1 MWKIQLLRHSLD
13 NVRAVLKLQDFS
25 RKDTCV
31 IVTRKPVLGCLIE
44 MTVLKNQQ
52 QTDEY
57 YMRRALELAKQGE
70 ALGEVPV
77 GAVIVKDGEIIG
89 EGFNQPISSHDPTAH
104 AEVVALR
111 DAASRIENYR
121 LVDCTLYVTI
131 EPCTMCAG
139 SLIHAR
145 IKRLVFGA
153 TEPKSGVVGSNG
165 NVLLLPH
172 FNHSIEIVSG
182 VLADECSAAMS
193 NFFATRR
200 AARKS

>member
-1 MWKIQLLRHSLD
+1 
-13 NVRAVLKLQDFS
+13 
-25 RKDTCV
+25 
-31 IVTRKPVLGCLIE
+31 
-44 MTVLKNQQ
+44 MTVMENHSEL
-52 QTDEY
+52 DEH

-77 GAVIVKDGEIIG
+77 GAVIVKDREIIG
-89 EGFNQPISSHDPTAH
+89 EGFNQPISSCDPTAH

-111 DAASRIENYR
+111 DASSRIQNYR

-153 TEPKSGVVGSNG
+153 TEPKSGVVGSND
-165 NVLLLPH
+165 NALLLPH
-172 FNHSIEIVSG
+172 FNHVIETVSG
-182 VLADECSAAMS
+182 VLAEECSAIMS
-193 NFFATRR
+193 NFFAARR
-200 AARKS
+200 AARKN

>member
-1 MWKIQLLRHSLD
+1 
-13 NVRAVLKLQDFS
+13 
-25 RKDTCV
+25 
-31 IVTRKPVLGCLIE
+31 
-44 MTVLKNQQ
+44 MTELEAR
-52 QTDEY
+52 TDEY

-70 ALGEVPV
+70 VLGEVPV

-89 EGFNQPISSHDPTAH
+89 EGFNQPISSCDPTAH

-121 LVDCTLYVTI
+121 LTGCTLYVTI

-153 TEPKSGVVGSNG
+153 TEPKSGVVGSND
-165 NVLLLPH
+165 NALLLPY
-172 FNHSIEIVSG
+172 FNHAIETVSG
-182 VLADECSAAMS
+182 VLAGDCSAIMS
-193 NFFATRR
+193 NFFAARR
-200 AARKS
+200 AARKG

>member
-1 MWKIQLLRHSLD
+1 MDSI
-13 NVRAVLKLQDFS
+13 
-25 RKDTCV
+25 
-31 IVTRKPVLGCLIE
+31 
-44 MTVLKNQQ
+44 Q
-52 QTDEY
+52 QTHEY
-57 YMRRALELAKQGE
+57 FMRRALELAKQGE
-70 ALGEVPV
+70 VLGEVPV
-77 GAVIVKDGEIIG
+77 GAVIVKNDEIIG

-153 TEPKSGVVGSNG
+153 TEPKSGVVGSND
-165 NVLLLPH
+165 NALLLPH
-172 FNHSIEIVSG
+172 FNHSIEVVSG
-182 VLADECSAAMS
+182 VLAHECSAIMS
-193 NFFATRR
+193 NFFASRR
-200 AARKS
+200 AARKG

>member
-1 MWKIQLLRHSLD
+1 MKTQIELD
-13 NVRAVLKLQDFS
+13 KQ
-25 RKDTCV
+25 
-31 IVTRKPVLGCLIE
+31 
-44 MTVLKNQQ
+44 
-52 QTDEY
+52 

-77 GAVIVKDGEIIG
+77 GAVIVKDDQIIG

-111 DAASRIENYR
+111 GAASRIENYR
-121 LVDCTLYVTI
+121 LTGCTLYVTI

-153 TEPKSGVVGSNG
+153 TEPKSGVVGSND
-165 NVLLLPH
+165 NALLLPH
-172 FNHSIEIVSG
+172 FNHTIETVSG
-182 VLADECSAAMS
+182 VLADDCSAIMS
-193 NFFATRR
+193 NFFASRR

>member
-1 MWKIQLLRHSLD
+1 MGR
-13 NVRAVLKLQDFS
+13 
-25 RKDTCV
+25 
-31 IVTRKPVLGCLIE
+31 LIE

-77 GAVIVKDGEIIG
+77 GAVIVKDGEIVG

-153 TEPKSGVVGSNG
+153 TEPKSGVVGSND
-165 NVLLLPH
+165 NALLLPH